1 MDVSSFL
8 LIFLGDG
15 IFDNLDNDKIL
26 HKIWQSKKKGQVI
39 NNIHEFCG
47 KITDGIIKYSMEK
60 DSVDNVSIVF
70 VAFKNFE
77 DKMKDPN
84 FEYTYNAKCSE
95 SQSEEIDLSM
105 Q

>member
-1 MDVSSFL
+1 M
-8 LIFLGDG
+8 
-15 IFDNLDNDKIL
+15 

-84 FEYTYNAKCSE
+84 FEYTYNAKCLE